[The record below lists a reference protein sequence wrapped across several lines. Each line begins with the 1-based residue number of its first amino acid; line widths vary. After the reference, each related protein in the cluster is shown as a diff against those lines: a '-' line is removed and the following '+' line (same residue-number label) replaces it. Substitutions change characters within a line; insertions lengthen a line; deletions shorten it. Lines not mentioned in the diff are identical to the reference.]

1 MSGESK
7 LIAQLTIGKLF
18 FAVLLITATW
28 LLLKWIRGLFQRL
41 ETHSPR
47 MRFLVNQLQP
57 PLRIFLWFAS
67 LLIVVDVLAP
77 SREAFLAVLGSAAL
91 AIGLGLQDL
100 IKNLVGGLVI
110 VADVPFQTGDRLRV
124 GEAYGEV
131 VHIGLRSTKLR
142 TANGM
147 LVAIP
152 NSDILT
158 QQTFNANAGVPESMV
173 TTEINLPRGTDPDIA
188 LRVGREI
195 AVSCP
200 FTQLGRPVS
209 VELEDRGS
217 WHNFVKLN
225 IAAYAYDHRYE
236 PAMQTD
242 ILRRAHHEFR
252 ALGALPFAPYR
263 PGPGRSDQSLA
274 A

>member
-1 MSGESK
+1 VGSESK

-41 ETHSPR
+41 ETHNPR

-57 PLRIFLWFAS
+57 PLRICLWFAS

-77 SREAFLAVLGSAAL
+77 SRDAFLAVLGSAAL

-131 VHIGLRSTKLR
+131 VHIGLRSTKLL
-142 TANGM
+142 TPNGM
-147 LVAIP
+147 LVAMP
-152 NSDILT
+152 NSEILT

-173 TTEINLPRGTDPDIA
+173 TTDINLPRGVDPDIA

-200 FTQLGRPVS
+200 YTHLGRPVS
-209 VELEDRGS
+209 VDFEDRGS
-217 WHNFVKLN
+217 WHQFVKLS
-225 IAAYAYDHRYE
+225 IGAYVYDHRFE

-242 ILRRAHHEFR
+242 VLRRAHHEFKT
-252 ALGALPFAPYR
+252 LGALPVSEHR
-263 PGPGRSDQSLA
+263 PSMSRSDESLA

>member
-1 MSGESK
+1 MNGESK
-7 LIAQLTIGKLF
+7 LIAQLTLGKLL

-28 LLLKWIRGLFQRL
+28 LLLKWIRGLFRRL
-41 ETHSPR
+41 ETHNPR

-57 PLRIFLWFAS
+57 PLRIFVWFAS

-77 SREAFLAVLGSAAL
+77 SRDAFLAVLGSAAL

-124 GEAYGEV
+124 GQAYGEV
-131 VHIGLRSTKLR
+131 VHIGLRSTKLL
-142 TANGM
+142 TPNGM

-152 NSDILT
+152 NSEILT

-173 TTEINLPRGTDPDIA
+173 VTEINLPRGIDPDIA

-200 FTQLGRPVS
+200 FTHLGRPVTAD
-209 VELEDRGS
+209 LEDHGS
-217 WHNFVKLN
+217 WHQFVKLS
-225 IAAYAYDHRYE
+225 IAAYVYDHRYE

-242 ILRRAHHEFR
+242 ILRRAHHEFK
-252 ALGALPFAPYR
+252 ALGALPVSEHLPS
-263 PGPGRSDQSLA
+263 GSRSEDALA

>member
-7 LIAQLTIGKLF
+7 LIAQLTFGKLL
-18 FAVLLITATW
+18 FAVLLVTATW
-28 LLLKWIRGLFQRL
+28 VLLRWIRGFFLRL
-41 ETHSPR
+41 ETHNPR
-47 MRFLVNQLQP
+47 IRFLANQLQP
-57 PLRIFLWFAS
+57 PLRIFLWFAT

-77 SREAFLAVLGSAAL
+77 SRDAFLAVLGSAAL

-131 VHIGLRSTKLR
+131 VHIGLRSTKLL
-142 TANGM
+142 TSAGM

-152 NSDILT
+152 NSEILT
-158 QQTFNANAGVPESMV
+158 QQTFNANAGIPESMV
-173 TTEINLPRGTDPDIA
+173 ITTINLARGVDPDIA

-195 AVSCP
+195 AISCP
-200 FTQLGRPVS
+200 YTYLGRPVAADLDDS
-209 VELEDRGS
+209 GT
-217 WHNFVKLN
+217 WHHFVKLT
-225 IAAYAYDHRYE
+225 IQAYAYDHRYE

-242 ILRRAHHEFR
+242 ILRRAHHEFK
-252 ALGALPFAPYR
+252 ALGVLPLYDHRTQP
-263 PGPGRSDQSLA
+263 SDSNLPRA

>member
-1 MSGESK
+1 MTGESK
-7 LIAQLTIGKLF
+7 LIAQLTLGKLF
-18 FAVLLITATW
+18 FAVLLITGTW

-41 ETHSPR
+41 ETHNPR

-57 PLRIFLWFAS
+57 PLRIFLWFAC

-77 SREAFLAVLGSAAL
+77 SRDAFLAVLGSAAL

-124 GEAYGEV
+124 GQAYGEV
-131 VHIGLRSTKLR
+131 VHIGLRSTKLL
-142 TANGM
+142 TPNGM

-152 NSDILT
+152 NSEILT

-173 TTEINLPRGTDPDIA
+173 TTEINLPRGVDPDIT

-200 FTQLGRPVS
+200 FTHLGRPIS
-209 VELEDRGS
+209 VDLEDRGS
-217 WHNFVKLN
+217 WHQFVKLS
-225 IAAYAYDHRYE
+225 IEAYVYDHRYE

-242 ILRRAHHEFR
+242 ILRRAHHEFKAR
-252 ALGALPFAPYR
+252 GTLPVADHRAALGH
-263 PGPGRSDQSLA
+263 SDQSLA